1 MDKIEQQMNVLGIKS
16 VSISKERDF
25 KTRLNFIYTNGNIH
39 SITIDKEGDMDLI
52 MKMTDE
58 YLTSEVKKFYDK
70 RDSIIDKILN
80 NG

>member
-1 MDKIEQQMNVLGIKS
+1 MDNTEQQMNILGIKS
-16 VSISKERDF
+16 ITIDKEPAF
-25 KTRLNFIYTNGNIH
+25 NARLNFYYINGNVH

-80 NG
+80 NE

>member
-1 MDKIEQQMNVLGIKS
+1 MNKIEQQMNILGIS
-16 VSISKERDF
+16 SINTVQERDF

-39 SITIDKEGDMDLI
+39 SITIDKDVDMDLI

-80 NG
+80 NE